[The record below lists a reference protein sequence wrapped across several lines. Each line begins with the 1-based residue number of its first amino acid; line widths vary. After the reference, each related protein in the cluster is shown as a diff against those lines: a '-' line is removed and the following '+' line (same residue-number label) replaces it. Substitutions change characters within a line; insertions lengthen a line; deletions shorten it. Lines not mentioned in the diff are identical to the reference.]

1 MLVLLGVLCSILVH
15 LPEEFFELL
24 GAPLVQ
30 LSLAD
35 PLQALCFVV
44 DFHEKVLDL
53 KLQPERGLLIASER
67 CCFL

>member
-24 GAPLVQ
+24 GAPLDQ

-35 PLQALCFVV
+35 PLQALSFVV
-44 DFHEKVLDL
+44 DFHKKVLDL